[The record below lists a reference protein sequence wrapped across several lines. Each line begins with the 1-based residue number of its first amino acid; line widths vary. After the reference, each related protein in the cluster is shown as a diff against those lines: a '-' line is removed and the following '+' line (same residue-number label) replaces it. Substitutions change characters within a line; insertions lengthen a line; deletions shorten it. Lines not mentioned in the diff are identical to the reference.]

1 VVDVRPAKGTVRK
14 GEMMTSSGVSDFRST
29 QTKSNVPFTIL
40 VVEDNATDVEL
51 MLHALEAA
59 ELNTLGGDFE
69 MEVRAS
75 AEGALQLL
83 GERAVDLVLTD
94 MVLPGMGGL
103 DLVSRI
109 QVIDP
114 NLPVLVVTRMNA
126 VPLAVDAM
134 RRGAFD
140 YVLKPVNAE
149 DLGWRLHRAIR
160 ISEILRRHAVYEQ
173 QEQQEFA
180 SNSFVGC
187 GVAFEQIMRRIRE
200 AAQVR
205 STVLITGETGTG
217 KGIIAR
223 AIHQQSPECDRP
235 FQVIDC
241 TTVPEGMMESEL
253 FGHVRGAFTGAITD
267 KPGLIELANG
277 GSVFLDEIGELP
289 LLLQAKLL
297 RVLEESE
304 VRPVGGTRVRRVNM
318 RFIAAT
324 NRDLEARVRE
334 GTFRKDLYYR
344 LAVVSIRVP
353 PLREHP
359 EDIPIIARHLLSH
372 LARSMGKAQCHFDE
386 EAVGVLVSYSWPGN
400 GRELRNVVERM
411 VMLATDD
418 TIRARDVRSVLPQN
432 EAESLASLDPSL
444 TALPYMEAKERALDE
459 FTKSY
464 LRVKLAHH
472 GGVITKAAEQS
483 GIPRQHFSLLMKRF
497 LGSEGVENQ

>member
-1 VVDVRPAKGTVRK
+1 MPRG
-14 GEMMTSSGVSDFRST
+14 GVSEMRSARI
-29 QTKSNVPFTIL
+29 KSKVPFTIL
-40 VVEDNATDVEL
+40 IVEDNATDVEL
-51 MLHALEAA
+51 MLHALESAD
-59 ELNTLGGDFE
+59 LKPLGGDFE
-69 MEVRAS
+69 MEVRAT

-94 MVLPGMGGL
+94 MVLPGMDGL

-109 QVIDP
+109 QTIDP

-126 VPLAVDAM
+126 VALAVDAM

-149 DLGWRLHRAIR
+149 DLGVRLHRAIR
-160 ISEILRRHAVYEQ
+160 ISEILRRHSVYEQ
-173 QEQQEFA
+173 HDRQDFA
-180 SNSFVGC
+180 ANSFVGA
-187 GVAFEQIMRRIRE
+187 GAAFEQIVRSIRE

-217 KGIIAR
+217 KGMIAR
-223 AIHQQSPECDRP
+223 AIHQQSPDCHRP

-253 FGHVRGAFTGAITD
+253 FGHVRGAFTGAIAD

-277 GSVFLDEIGELP
+277 GSVFLDEIGEIP

-304 VRPVGGTRVRRVNM
+304 VRAVGGTRVRRINM

-324 NRDLEARVRE
+324 NRNLEARVRE

-344 LAVVSIRVP
+344 LAVVSIRVL
-353 PLREHP
+353 PLRERR
-359 EDIPIIARHLLSH
+359 EDIPVIARHLLGR
-372 LARSMGKAQCHFDE
+372 LAQSMGKTQCHFDE
-386 EAVGVLVSYSWPGN
+386 EAIEVLVSYSWPGN

-411 VMLATDD
+411 VMLATGDV
-418 TIRARDVRSVLPQN
+418 IRARDVRSMLPQT
-432 EAESLASLDPSL
+432 EAESLATVDPSL
-444 TALPYMEAKERALDE
+444 TILPYMEAKERALEE

-464 LRVKLAHH
+464 LRVKLAQH
-472 GGVITKAAEQS
+472 GGVITKAAEDS

-497 LGSEGVENQ
+497 LESDGAENQ